1 MIGHHVLHH
10 LPSVKITISVKQ
22 TRTVYEKFSKSKW
35 APKKISPLR
44 LVFLYLLYIM
54 HSLISEVLYKDI
66 IETLERDGGHAVLLN
81 SVPE

>member
-1 MIGHHVLHH
+1 MKNFQ
-10 LPSVKITISVKQ
+10 SQ
-22 TRTVYEKFSKSKW
+22 KW
-35 APKKISPLR
+35 APKKISPLK